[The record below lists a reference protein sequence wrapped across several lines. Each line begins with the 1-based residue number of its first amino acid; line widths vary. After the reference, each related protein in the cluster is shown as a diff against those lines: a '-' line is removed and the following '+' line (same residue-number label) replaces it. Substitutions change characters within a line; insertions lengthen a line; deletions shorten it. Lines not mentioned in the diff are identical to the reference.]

1 MFVLYD
7 HENWL
12 VTLKEEAVLT
22 ENDLHNFFSNSMTYV
37 NSYNFILQKI
47 MKTNEK
53 VKSDI
58 FVSAGLLRSEF
69 YVKE

>member
-1 MFVLYD
+1 M
-7 HENWL
+7 
-12 VTLKEEAVLT
+12 LT
-22 ENDLHNFFSNSMTYV
+22 ENDLHNFFLNSMTYV

>member
-1 MFVLYD
+1 MY

-22 ENDLHNFFSNSMTYV
+22 ENDLHNGFLNSMTYV

-53 VKSDI
+53 AKSDI